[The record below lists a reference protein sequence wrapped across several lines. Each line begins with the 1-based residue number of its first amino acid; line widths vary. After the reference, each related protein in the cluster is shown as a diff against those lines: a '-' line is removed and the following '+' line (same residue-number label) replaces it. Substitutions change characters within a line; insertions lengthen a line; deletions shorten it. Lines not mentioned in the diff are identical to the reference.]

1 MIKCLFVT
9 LLLAFAFANYPKTWV
24 PLSRTEPTEQI
35 SFTLAL
41 RHQNLD
47 EFNAVFERITTPGS
61 PEFRQYRTIE
71 ELTNIIAP
79 PQHEQERVLKYLHN
93 RGCTAESFGDVIVA
107 EGPAE
112 TVESIF
118 KVEFHK
124 FQHVDLLVTIH
135 RSSIYPTIPR
145 VLSRTVTF
153 VTGISTFP
161 AERHPLQKNPI
172 DAAMA
177 DTDKWIVPQTI
188 RNLYNIPANATGTF
202 KTNSMAVVE
211 FGAVAGI
218 SQTDLNQFNQL
229 TGGPSDATLA
239 YTVGTFAFTP
249 IDPVDGESTL
259 DVQYIMAIGLN
270 IPCSFWTVNGWMY
283 DFTTLVQQRQ
293 SRGNPV
299 PLVFSMSYAWA
310 EADQCEVTGNGE
322 TCAQVGGSS
331 TTYVQ
336 QTSANFQKLGASG
349 ITLLGAS
356 GDAGA
361 ASKENID
368 CNSSPP
374 IQPNFPASSPY
385 ITTVGGTML
394 QNGGS
399 SLTGNLP
406 PFCTEPGISCAGGG
420 VEIVSSVPQA
430 LITTGGGFSNVF
442 SQ

>member
-1 MIKCLFVT
+1 MYKVLIFAALIA
-9 LLLAFAFANYPKTWV
+9 LAFAGHPKTWTPV
-24 PLSRTEPTEQI
+24 VRTQNNEII
-35 SFTLAL
+35 SFNLAL
-41 RHQNLD
+41 KQQNLE
-47 EFNAVFERITTPGS
+47 EFNQVFERITTPGS
-61 PEFRQYRTIE
+61 PEFRQYRTIQ
-71 ELTNIIAP
+71 ELTDIIAP
-79 PQHEQERVLKYLHN
+79 PKMEQQRVLNYLKRH
-93 RGCTAESFGDVIVA
+93 GCTGESFGDVIVA

-112 TVESIF
+112 AVEEIF
-118 KVEFHK
+118 GVEFYK
-124 FQHVDLLVTIH
+124 FEHVELRVTVH
-135 RSSIYPTIPR
+135 RSSIYPTIPKT
-145 VLSRTVTF
+145 LSDIVTF

-161 AERHPLQKNPI
+161 YEKTKVQKTPI
-172 DAAMA
+172 NVATA

-188 RNLYNIPANATGTF
+188 RSMYNIPANATGTF

-218 SQTDLNQFNQL
+218 SQDDLDTFNQL
-229 TGGPSDATLA
+229 TDGPSDAKLA
-239 YTVGTFAFTP
+239 YTVGTFLFTP
-249 IDPVDGESTL
+249 ISPIDGESTL
-259 DVQYIMAIGLN
+259 DVQYIMAVGLN
-270 IPCSFWTVNGWMY
+270 IPCSFWTINGWMY

-293 SRGNPV
+293 NRGNPV

-322 TCAQVGGSS
+322 SCAQVGGSN
-331 TTYVQ
+331 TNYVQ

-385 ITTVGGTML
+385 ITAVGGTML
-394 QNGGS
+394 QNGGTALS
-399 SLTGNLP
+399 GSLP
-406 PFCTEPGISCAGGG
+406 PFCTEPGVTCAGGG

-430 LITTGGGFSNVF
+430 LITSGGGFSNIF
-442 SQ
+442 ST